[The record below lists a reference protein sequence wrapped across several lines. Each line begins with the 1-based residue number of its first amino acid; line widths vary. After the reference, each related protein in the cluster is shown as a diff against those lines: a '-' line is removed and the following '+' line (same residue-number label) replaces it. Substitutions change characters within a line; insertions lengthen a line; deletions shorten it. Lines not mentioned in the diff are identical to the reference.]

1 MDTPTGAIIM
11 AIIGSGLLSGS
22 LAAVI
27 AGAFARRKNNS
38 DAAQTITDAA
48 LKLVDPLRE
57 SITSMETKI
66 ETLEKKDC
74 VQDAT
79 IEKMTRQL
87 TRFAARIAYLMGGIE
102 SLMRQIKDAGGVPC
116 FTPDKWEPF
125 DEWNMGR

>member
-1 MDTPTGAIIM
+1 METPTGAIIL

-22 LAAVI
+22 LSAVI

-74 VQDAT
+74 IQDAT
-79 IEKMTRQL
+79 IEKMTRQI
-87 TRFAARIAYLMGGIE
+87 TRYAGRVVYLMGGIE
-102 SLMRQIKDAGGVPC
+102 ALIRQIKEIGKVPC
-116 FTPDKWEPF
+116 WTPDKWEPF
-125 DEWNMGR
+125 DE